1 MSVRCVVLAGL
12 VFVFAEVS
20 HAQVTALLPHRAV
33 YDLTLARADA
43 GSGIADVRGRMVMEW
58 TDACDG
64 YTLNQRIRTHISRS
78 QGNEVVTDLN
88 VSTWESKDGRTF
100 RFGTRH
106 VVNGRLGEAARG
118 RAELKGDRE
127 PGQVRVV
134 KPKRGGFVLPRGTVF
149 PTEHMALLVAQA
161 QAGASRVQSFVFDGS
176 NTERVH
182 QVIAFIGKRNPVRSY
197 RGTGSDVLN
206 QLASWPVHLA
216 FFDVDNRL
224 GVPEYEVRFRLFA
237 NSVAADVVL
246 DYGDFAF
253 RGALTQLDVLEAYC

>member
-1 MSVRCVVLAGL
+1 MTVRCAVVTCLI
-12 VFVFAEVS
+12 FVFAEAG
-20 HAQVTALLPHRAV
+20 HAQVAALLPHRAV

-58 TDACDG
+58 TDACEG
-64 YTLNQRIRTHISRS
+64 YTLNQRIRTHISRI

-100 RFGTRH
+100 RFSTRH
-106 VVNGRLGEAARG
+106 VVNGRLGETTRG
-118 RAELKGDRE
+118 RAELPGDRE

-134 KPKRGGFVLPRGTVF
+134 EPKRGAFALPRGTVF

-161 QAGASRVQSFVFDGS
+161 QAGASRFQSFVYDGS
-176 NTERVH
+176 STERVY
-182 QVIAFIGKRNPVRSY
+182 QVVAFIGKPTPARSY

-206 QLASWPVHLA
+206 QLASWPVQLA
-216 FFDVDNRL
+216 FFDIDDRL
-224 GVPEYEVRFRLFA
+224 GVPEYEVRFRMFA
-237 NSVAADVVL
+237 NGVAADVVL

-253 RGALTQLDVLEAYC
+253 RGTLTQLDALEAYC